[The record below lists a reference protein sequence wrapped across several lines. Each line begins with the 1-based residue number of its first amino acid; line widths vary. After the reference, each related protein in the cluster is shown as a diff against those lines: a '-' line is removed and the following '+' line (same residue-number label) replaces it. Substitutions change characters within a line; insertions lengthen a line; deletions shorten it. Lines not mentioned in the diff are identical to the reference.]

1 MASYSHSYEELSGY
15 DFLIAK
21 SQKEM
26 FVELRTQ
33 HPDIFQALLEAV
45 EEKNKKSRWQTL
57 VTIYGDFN
65 NGHCPTQLNNMED
78 FGKFSSFYV
87 HTRVAPQQHNTS
99 WITES
104 ISVIGTF

>member
-26 FVELRTQ
+26 FVDLKEH
-33 HPDIFQALLEAV
+33 HPDTFQTLLEAV
-45 EEKNKKSRWQTL
+45 EEKTKSSKWQTL
-57 VTIYGDFN
+57 VTFYGDYN
-65 NGHCPTQLNNMED
+65 NGRCPTQLRCMED
-78 FGKFSSFYV
+78 YNKFSRFYV
-87 HTRVAPQQHNTS
+87 HDRVAPQQHNTS